1 MDSVFNFVLH
11 LLDPE
16 TWFCSSAMRSREL
29 DDHGE
34 DGDDGGDRVGDDQPP
49 HEPGL
54 RVHHLHPVDLPAD
67 AVAHQG
73 HQGEGGDDGKLV
85 DQGDHRA
92 GERGHGLL
100 SQVLLD
106 YQGQE
111 GQQEHRGEVQHELVV
126 LRTKERIP
134 ESDVDADGDNKTNDG
149 NAEDDG
155 VVDKVLLVPLLL
167 RLVPCE

>member
-1 MDSVFNFVLH
+1 
-11 LLDPE
+11 
-16 TWFCSSAMRSREL
+16 MRSREF

-34 DGDDGGDRVGDDQPP
+34 DGNDCGDEVGDDQPP

-100 SQVLLD
+100 SQVLLNN
-106 YQGQE
+106 QGQE

-126 LRTKERIP
+126 LRTKERVP

-155 VVDKVLLVPLLL
+155 VVDKVLLVPFLL
-167 RLVPCE
+167 RLVPCEEDLNDLLKPKY